1 MFRALILSLVLPV
14 LSAQTK
20 AELPD
25 APGRPV
31 VLRVCTKCH
40 GIEMFAGIR
49 MSRDE
54 WKYEVDGMIARGA
67 KANRQDAR
75 RIVDYL
81 AKNLAPVPAARK

>member
-1 MFRALILSLVLPV
+1 MLRALILTLVFPI

-20 AELPD
+20 AELPN
-25 APGRPV
+25 APGRAV

-40 GIEMFAGIR
+40 GIEMFANIR

-81 AKNLAPVPAARK
+81 AKNLGK